1 MVLFTTPMGIAMLVG
16 AAMILS
22 VGIFWMSR
30 IIKVE
35 V

>member
-1 MVLFTTPMGIAMLVG
+1 MLAGGALILGIG
-16 AAMILS
+16 
-22 VGIFWMSR
+22 GFWMSR

>member
-1 MVLFTTPMGIAMLVG
+1 MLAG
-16 AAMILS
+16 GAMILG